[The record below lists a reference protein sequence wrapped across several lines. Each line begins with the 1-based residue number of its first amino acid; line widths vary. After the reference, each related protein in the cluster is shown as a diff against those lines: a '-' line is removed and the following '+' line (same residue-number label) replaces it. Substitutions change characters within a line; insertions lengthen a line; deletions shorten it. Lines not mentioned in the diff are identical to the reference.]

1 MPVETMEKEHYD
13 ITVVIPSHNEENNVI
28 ELYGRLTRVFSEK
41 SWDYEIIFIDDYSTD
56 RTFDNLARLA
66 PSNPHL
72 KIIKLARN
80 CGQTAATKAG
90 FDHATGDIIISMDSD
105 LEHAPEDI
113 PSIVEAIESGY
124 DFVSTWRFDRSKEKL
139 GKRVPSKISNSL
151 ARLMTGVQ
159 AHDFGSGFKGYRRDV
174 VRELPMYGNFH
185 RYIVAIAASRGY
197 RFAEV
202 RIRHRV
208 RVDGVSHYG
217 TERLLRGFFDLGYI
231 TLMLRFP
238 EGKISKFF
246 RKLADR
252 HYYGSESSS
261 YTIQTSIGF

>member
-1 MPVETMEKEHYD
+1 MEKKHYD
-13 ITVVIPSHNEENNVI
+13 ISVVIPSHNEENNVI
-28 ELYGRLTRVFSEK
+28 ELYRRLTGVFSGK
-41 SWDYEIIFIDDYSTD
+41 SWSHEIIFIDDHSTD
-56 RTFDNLARLA
+56 STFDNLANLA
-66 PSNPHL
+66 RSDPHL

-90 FDHATGDIIISMDSD
+90 FDHAKGDIVISMDSD

-113 PSIVEAIESGY
+113 PAIVEAIGSGY

-139 GKRVPSKISNSL
+139 GKRAPSKISNSL
-151 ARLMTGVQ
+151 ARLMTGVP
-159 AHDFGSGFKGYRRDV
+159 AHDFGSGFKGYRREV
-174 VRELPMYGNFH
+174 VSRLPMYGNFH

-202 RIRHRV
+202 KIRHRV

-217 TERLLRGFFDLGYI
+217 TERLLRGLFDLCYI
-231 TLMLRFP
+231 ALMLRFP
-238 EGKISKFF
+238 EGRTSKFL

-252 HYYGSESSS
+252 HYYTSEDRT
-261 YTIQTSIGF
+261 YTIETTIGF